1 MYSNYERKRRKWI
14 LFIRYFEKIKILSKP
29 FRCRCSNFHPR
40 IVNGHGSRQKRE
52 GAQRSGPRRN
62 ASVGLDFQA
71 IRPFLS
77 TDSSRSTSHPQWN
90 LTPSTLSLSLSLS
103 LWIETRAGNVRLG
116 VLCLKRKKRKV
127 EARSQVDREEVGRR
141 GKGVPR
147 FERTGGSVRRHP
159 LVGKPISFFFF
170 VSKKMIKLSSL
181 SELFQ

>member
-1 MYSNYERKRRKWI
+1 M
-14 LFIRYFEKIKILSKP
+14 KP
-29 FRCRCSNFHPR
+29 DAFH
-40 IVNGHGSRQKRE
+40 
-52 GAQRSGPRRN
+52 
-62 ASVGLDFQA
+62 
-71 IRPFLS
+71 
-77 TDSSRSTSHPQWN
+77 
-90 LTPSTLSLSLSLS
+90 SLSLS

-170 VSKKMIKLSSL
+170 EEEDDKIIISL
-181 SELFQ
+181 RIISIILQQTFHVD